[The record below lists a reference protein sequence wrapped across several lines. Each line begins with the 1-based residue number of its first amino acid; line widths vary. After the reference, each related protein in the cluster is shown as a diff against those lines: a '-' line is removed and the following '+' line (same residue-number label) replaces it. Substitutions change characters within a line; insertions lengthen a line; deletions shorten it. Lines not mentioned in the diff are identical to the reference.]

1 MRALRLLERAQ
12 RAWSLRF
19 FFCGLGSLG
28 GKSGLPPALRVLDE
42 ADTSLPPCSLGP
54 PSLAAF
60 PDVATA
66 LGGSEPAP
74 STLQLALSSGG
85 RLPRK
90 GHRLVQRSVNEQPNQ
105 FLPEAATKRE
115 EQQGKWEG
123 NYITEHC
130 ETASSTTI
138 RYGARHRNLS
148 GAGKNRLKDTS
159 VQEQLQESEQTR
171 YSSF

>member
-1 MRALRLLERAQ
+1 MARRGSG
-12 RAWSLRF
+12 WSLWLPRAGF
-19 FFCGLGSLG
+19 SKGEGAPPPRASPARVVAALFFCGLGSLG

-60 PDVATA
+60 SDVATA

-105 FLPEAATKRE
+105 FLPEAAAKRE

-148 GAGKNRLKDTS
+148 GAGRN
-159 VQEQLQESEQTR
+159 
-171 YSSF
+171 